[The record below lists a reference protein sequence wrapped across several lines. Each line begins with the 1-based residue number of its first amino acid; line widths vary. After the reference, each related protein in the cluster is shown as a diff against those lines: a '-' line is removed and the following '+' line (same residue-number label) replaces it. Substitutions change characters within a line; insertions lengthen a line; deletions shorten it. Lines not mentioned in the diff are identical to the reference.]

1 MKKLLFLVVLLLGFA
16 ACSDS
21 KEQSNQI
28 EPNSSNDKTEIEG
41 VLSSFGDYEEDMA
54 TQLLCKKYWVEHYF
68 LEYGEN
74 WDKIL
79 FNSLIDLG
87 GGHASSCFIFHED
100 GKLEDFTD
108 AEYTEEE
115 EYQARSWAFD
125 PETRTLTIDGA
136 LSYHLIALGEDTFIW
151 DYVDTWSSYYPR
163 YFREV
168 FKARAVE

>member
-1 MKKLLFLVVLLLGFA
+1 MRYRLLFIVLLSYCI

-108 AEYTEEE
+108 AEHTPEE
-115 EYQARSWAFD
+115 EYEVRSWAFD

-136 LSYHLIALGEDTFIW
+136 LSYHLIALGEDTFVW
-151 DYVDTWSSYYPR
+151 DRVSTGTGYPR

-168 FKARAVE
+168 FTARAVE